1 MSFGLGSSDSEEVRT
16 LTILLGMVADAD
28 TLTVF
33 TESNDLQYLIDAD
46 TLTVFTESKYL
57 QYLIARVLI
66 NNFYFHSLY

>member
-33 TESNDLQYLIDAD
+33 TES
-46 TLTVFTESKYL
+46 KYL